1 MTTTWQIFDTT
12 YQTADGLIIA
22 VNYGCTV
29 QLENYIDRT
38 IGYLELTGDSSVE
51 GFIPY
56 SELTHEN
63 VLGWIK
69 SSLGEEEVTTI
80 ESALQANVA
89 AQKVAKDSQT
99 IKQGLPWRK

>member
-1 MTTTWQIFDTT
+1 MTTTWQIFDTK
-12 YQTADGLIIA
+12 YQTANGLIIE
-22 VNYGCTV
+22 VHYGCTV

-51 GFIPY
+51 EFIPY
-56 SELTHEN
+56 SELKPET
-63 VLGWIK
+63 VIGWVK

-80 ESALQANVA
+80 ESTLQANVT

-99 IKQGLPWRK
+99 IKQGLPWRR